1 MAVVKKKNKLGTFI
15 KNFFSYLFL
24 CIIGLFMIIP
34 FVWMLST
41 SLKEPGNIFV
51 FPPQWIPNPIVFQN
65 YVNAWN
71 AAPFGRFF
79 INSIFISGSLTI
91 GSLLTGTMAGYAFA
105 RLEFPGR
112 DKVFMIFLGTMM
124 IPGQVTMIPV
134 FIILKYIG
142 WIDSYKALIV
152 PGIFGAGGAF
162 FFRQF
167 FMAIPKE
174 LEEAA
179 IIDGCSNFK
188 VYWRIILPLSK
199 PALATLGT
207 FTFLGAW
214 NDFMWPLIVLNSPEK
229 MTLPVGLA
237 YFTGQYTTDWP
248 LLMAGS
254 MIILLPVIIVYVF
267 NQRFFVKGIVMS
279 GMKG

>member
-1 MAVVKKKNKLGTFI
+1 MHSKKIAGILKKTVM
-15 KNFFSYLFL
+15 YT
-24 CIIGLFMIIP
+24 FMILLGLTMIAP
-34 FVWMLST
+34 FIWMLST
-41 SLKEPGNIFV
+41 SLKEPANVFI
-51 FPPQWIPNPIVFQN
+51 FPPKWIPNPIVFEN
-65 YVNAWN
+65 YAHAWQ

-79 INSIFISGSLTI
+79 LNSIFISACLTF
-91 GSLLTGTMAGYAFA
+91 GSLLTGSMAGYAFA

-112 DKVFMIFLGTMM
+112 DKLFLTYLGTMM

-134 FIILKYIG
+134 FILLKNIG
-142 WIDSYKALIV
+142 WIDTYKALII
-152 PGIFGAGGAF
+152 PGIFHAGGAF

-167 FMAIPKE
+167 FLAIPKE

-179 IIDGCSNFK
+179 TIDGCSH
-188 VYWRIILPLSK
+188 VGIYWRIILPLSK

-254 MIILLPVIIVYVF
+254 MIILLPVILLYIF